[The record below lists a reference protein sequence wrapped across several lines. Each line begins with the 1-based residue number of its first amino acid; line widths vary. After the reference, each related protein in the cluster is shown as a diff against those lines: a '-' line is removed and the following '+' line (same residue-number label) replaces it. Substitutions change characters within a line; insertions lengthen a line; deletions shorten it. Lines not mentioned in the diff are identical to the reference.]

1 MKKRS
6 ACEERDSGNGNG
18 PRRSREQRRA
28 LYAKMK
34 GDAVAEFLARQEQC
48 HKWIAVGEIEE
59 RMRERR
65 GDFDLKGQIPGTLQ
79 SILRNAARGDYGD
92 RTLLWVE
99 QERSNFGRRWL
110 IRPEAAPASAFVSKD
125 LIGRWWQFHGED
137 NVNAYL
143 IGHSWVSRAIA
154 TEWLRADGIEPPP
167 NWKPAAAEVC
177 ETIEAVRTGTA
188 GRPTSKHLALTE
200 MIARHSRGELASTLA
215 AEARALV
222 EWLKKECEGSP
233 VPTARSLE
241 NSIRKEYRNLKPT

>member
-6 ACEERDSGNGNG
+6 AVEEGDSGNGNG
-18 PRRSREQRRA
+18 PRRSREQRLT

-34 GDAVAEFLARQEQC
+34 GDAVAEFHARQQQY
-48 HKWIAVGEIEE
+48 HDWIAVAEIDE

-65 GDFDLKGQIPGTLQ
+65 GDFHRKGQIPSTLQ

-92 RTLLWVE
+92 RILLWVE
-99 QERSNFGRRWL
+99 PKRSYFGRRWL

-125 LIGRWWQFHGED
+125 MIGRWRFHGED

-143 IGHSWVSRAIA
+143 IEYAWVSRAIA
-154 TEWLRADGIEPPP
+154 MEWLRADGIEPPP

-177 ETIEAVRTGTA
+177 EAIGAVRTGTA

-200 MIARHSRGELASTLA
+200 MTERHSRGELASSLA

-222 EWLKKECEGSP
+222 EWLKKECKGSP
-233 VPTARSLE
+233 VPTAHALE
-241 NSIRKEYRNLKPT
+241 NSIREEYRKLKST